1 MSRMSKGTFRAAL
14 CATVVLAAAGA
25 AGASAA
31 QGLPPLLQLP
41 ETPWVASGGLTVYPV
56 RGGLYMITG
65 PAANTLVSVGR
76 EGVLVV
82 DPPPASV
89 LQPFLAEVRKL
100 SDKPIRFVLNTTGD
114 PDHVGGNQA
123 VADVGEPL
131 SAGGNDRPDA
141 ISGAGGA
148 RIWAHEGVLSRL
160 SAGGGEPVGWPTDT
174 YFVAAKD
181 MFVNGDAVEMV
192 HVPAAHT
199 NGDSFVVFRRTDV
212 IAVGD
217 VYTPDRYPKIDLEH
231 GGSIEGLLAGIN
243 SLLQRT
249 IPQFNQEGGTLVVPG
264 HGRLSDEGDVAEY
277 RDMVTIVRDRI
288 KNMISKKMTL
298 AQVKAA
304 RPTLEYDV
312 LYGAPEGEIFVEQIY
327 RSLTKPAK
335 PKDASG
341 AGE

>member
-1 MSRMSKGTFRAAL
+1 
-14 CATVVLAAAGA
+14 
-25 AGASAA
+25 
-31 QGLPPLLQLP
+31 
-41 ETPWVASGGLTVYPV
+41 
-56 RGGLYMITG
+56 
-65 PAANTLVSVGR
+65 
-76 EGVLVV
+76 
-82 DPPPASV
+82 
-89 LQPFLAEVRKL
+89 
-100 SDKPIRFVLNTTGD
+100 
-114 PDHVGGNQA
+114 
-123 VADVGEPL
+123 
-131 SAGGNDRPDA
+131 
-141 ISGAGGA
+141 
-148 RIWAHEGVLSRL
+148 
-160 SAGGGEPVGWPTDT
+160 
-174 YFVAAKD
+174 

-217 VYTPDRYPKIDLEH
+217 VYTPDRYPKLDLEH
-231 GGSIEGLLAGIN
+231 GGSLDGLLAGIN